1 MIGYFANLPDFYLL
15 LIYFVLSVG
24 LFLLVYSTWFL
35 VRRHYIDS
43 GLTGEGYSDEELN
56 YDE

>member
-24 LFLLVYSTWFL
+24 LCLLVYSAWSL

-43 GLTGEGYSDEELN
+43 GLNGEGYSDEELY

>member
-43 GLTGEGYSDEELN
+43 GLAGEGYSDEELN